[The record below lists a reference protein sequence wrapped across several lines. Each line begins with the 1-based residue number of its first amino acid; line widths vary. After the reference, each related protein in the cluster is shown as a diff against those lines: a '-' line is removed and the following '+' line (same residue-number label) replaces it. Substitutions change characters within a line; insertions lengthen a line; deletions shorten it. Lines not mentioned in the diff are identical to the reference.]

1 VKKVF
6 ALSLSS
12 IILLLTVSIAIA
24 QNSTSSSPEKP
35 NIKSSG
41 GFGAQ
46 LWLTD
51 DPDFYKNWNKPT
63 PGYKLR
69 TVNNALRGKPIFP
82 VVIFAGPGTN
92 EKNLCDVI
100 VSIVVKT
107 PDGKIYGELPNGNCW
122 QNLPPP
128 PEGNLQISNA
138 SMGIVIE
145 EKDPSGRYTVEATV
159 KDKVKN
165 VELYLKQYFDVK

>member
-1 VKKVF
+1 MKKILI
-6 ALSLSS
+6 A
-12 IILLLTVSIAIA
+12 IYLLLTISIAVA
-24 QNSTSSSPEKP
+24 QESTSSSLEKP

-63 PGYKLR
+63 AGYKFS
-69 TVNNALRGKPIFP
+69 TVNNAIRGKPIFL
-82 VVIFAGPGTN
+82 IIYFAGPGTN

-122 QNLPPP
+122 QNLPAPP
-128 PEGNLQISNA
+128 KGNIQISNA

-145 EKDPSGRYTVEATV
+145 EKDSSGRYTVEATV

-165 VELYLKQYFDVK
+165 VELHLKQYFDVK

>member
-1 VKKVF
+1 MKKVF